1 MNLSSL
7 LATVY
12 VFGGSGFRV
21 HRFRVHVKFEPANAY
36 ERNVTLNVEP

>member
-12 VFGGSGFRV
+12 VFRGSGFRV
-21 HRFRVHVKFEPANAY
+21 HRFRAHTKFEPVNAY
-36 ERNVTLNVEP
+36 ERNVTLNGEP